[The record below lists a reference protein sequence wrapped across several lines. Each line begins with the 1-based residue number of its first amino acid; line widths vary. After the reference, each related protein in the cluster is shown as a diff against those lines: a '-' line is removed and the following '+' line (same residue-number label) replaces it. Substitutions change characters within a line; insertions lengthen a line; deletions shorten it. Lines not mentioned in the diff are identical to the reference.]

1 MLAPEF
7 VTGLAELDLDGVRA
21 RRSEADQEEADLS
34 YARRLLQARL
44 DILRAEQGRRAGGT
58 AINLHPRSDAEIV
71 ETLAHILA
79 DEPRA
84 DRGMGRFLSAEPSRV
99 GEHRREAER
108 AVSDLSDSDPTALSS
123 EELTGAIRR
132 LAEIEA
138 RVSRIR
144 HEVQTVVDAL
154 TDEIARRYTRGEV
167 SFA

>member
-1 MLAPEF
+1 
-7 VTGLAELDLDGVRA
+7 
-21 RRSEADQEEADLS
+21 
-34 YARRLLQARL
+34 
-44 DILRAEQGRRAGGT
+44 
-58 AINLHPRSDAEIV
+58 
-71 ETLAHILA
+71 
-79 DEPRA
+79 
-84 DRGMGRFLSAEPSRV
+84 MGRFLSAEPSRV

-144 HEVQTVVDAL
+144 HDVQAVVDAL